1 MSLFA
6 NIEETNDIQESG
18 DVLGGGNLLPS
29 DVYEMT
35 IKSAYVMPAASGAI
49 GVHLQLEGEGGKSLR
64 NTQYVTSGTAKG
76 GKNYYERNGEKRFLP
91 GYELINDL
99 CLLVT
104 NNGLTALED
113 QFEEKVVPI
122 YNFDAK
128 AEVPTKVPVI
138 MPLINQKVKAGVLQ
152 VIEDKNK
159 RGDDGN
165 YYPTGETRD
174 LNEVNKFFHA
184 ETGLTVTEARAGL
197 EQGQFIDSWLE
208 KNKERVVD
216 KSGKSTGGA
225 KAGAPSAP
233 GKPAAPAAAAR
244 PSLFPQK

>member
-18 DVLGGGNLLPS
+18 DVLGGGGLLTS
-29 DVYEMT
+29 DMYEMT
-35 IKSAYVMPAASGAI
+35 IKSAYVLPAASGAI
-49 GVHLQLEGEGGKSLR
+49 GVHLQLEGEGGKNLR
-64 NTQYVTSGTAKG
+64 STQYVTSGTAKG
-76 GKNYYERNGEKRFLP
+76 GKNFYERNGEKRFLP

-99 CLLVT
+99 CWLVT
-104 NNGLTALED
+104 SKGLTALEE
-113 QFEEKVVPI
+113 QIEEKVVPI

-128 AEVPTKVPVI
+128 AEVPTKVPVL
-138 MPLINQKVKAGVLQ
+138 MPLINQTVKVGVLQ

-159 RGDDGN
+159 KGDDGN
-165 YYPTGETRD
+165 YYPTGETRT

-208 KNKERVVD
+208 KNKDRVVD
-216 KSGKSTGGA
+216 KSGKSTSGA